1 MNIIEEIR
9 NIAFV
14 PYGEKLGLRINRSN
28 GSACRLNELT
38 KANIDV
44 SFEELKIL
52 NCFRNL
58 NDEGKCKAFTHMI
71 ALFEE
76 YPDLEKLGAVVIV
89 GNDRIFLKDTIETTE
104 TLKHKKAE
112 FKEE

>member
-1 MNIIEEIR
+1 MAIIERIR
-9 NIAFV
+9 NIDFV
-14 PYGEKLGLRINRSN
+14 PYGEKLGLRIKQSN
-28 GSACRLNELT
+28 GSVCRLNELA

-58 NDEGKCKAFTHMI
+58 NDEGRVKAFAHMI

-76 YPDLEKLGAVVIV
+76 YPNLEKLGAAVIIDK
-89 GNDRIFLKDTIETTE
+89 DRIFLKDIMETE
-104 TLKHKKAE
+104 TLKRKKAE
-112 FKEE
+112 IKEE